1 MKKPP
6 HGHYWANSCGYKNC
20 KIVHV
25 HQECCKFMQIHVILR
40 TFFDENQQSL
50 KFVML
55 QTKHRNS
62 IFHGPSIVQ
71 VDLCILL

>member
-1 MKKPP
+1 MVII
-6 HGHYWANSCGYKNC
+6 GLILVDIRIARLSMFN
-20 KIVHV
+20 
-25 HQECCKFMQIHVILR
+25 QECCKFMQIHVILR

-55 QTKHRNS
+55 QTEHRNS